1 MLWARLYVG
10 VLVHPMDA
18 FEELKANRHRL
29 NALPIVVPL
38 ALILAVR
45 IAFIYLVHFPVASLE
60 PGDTNVALEIV
71 RFIVPV
77 LSWGIVT
84 FAITSIWDGESIAGE
99 CMATAVAGMMP
110 YIVLAVPVALLSRI
124 LESDQQGFFAVA
136 NAAMYTWVG
145 LLLFAG
151 LMKMNAYTFAQA
163 LRVALVC
170 VVGLLL
176 FWAVFLLLAT
186 LVYQLYHFVQG
197 ILVEL
202 RMRALR

>member
-18 FEELKANRHRL
+18 FEALKANRNRL

-38 ALILAVR
+38 VLVLAVR
-45 IAFIYLVHFPVASLE
+45 IAYIYLVHFPVASLN
-60 PGDTNVALEIV
+60 PADTNLVLEIV
-71 RFIVPV
+71 RFLVPI

-84 FAITSIWDGESIAGE
+84 FAITSIWDGECIAWE
-99 CMATAVAGMMP
+99 CIATAVAGMMP

-124 LESDQQGFFAVA
+124 LEADQQGFFAVA

-145 LLLFAG
+145 LLLFSG
-151 LMKMNAYTFAQA
+151 LMKMNAYTFARA
-163 LRVALVC
+163 LQVALVC
-170 VVGLLL
+170 LVGMLL
-176 FWAVFLLLAT
+176 FWAVFLLLST

-202 RMRALR
+202 RMRTLR

>member
-1 MLWARLYVG
+1 MLWARLFVG

-18 FEELKANRHRL
+18 FEALKANRHRL

-38 ALILAVR
+38 ALVLAVR
-45 IAFIYLVHFPVASLE
+45 IAYIYLVHFPVASLN
-60 PGDTNVALEIV
+60 PADTNLALEIV
-71 RFIVPV
+71 RFLVPI

-84 FAITSIWDGESIAGE
+84 FAITSIWDGESIALE

-124 LESDQQGFFAVA
+124 LEADQQGFFAAA

-145 LLLFAG
+145 LLLFSG
-151 LMKMNAYTFAQA
+151 LMKMNAYTFKQA
-163 LRVALVC
+163 VQVTLVC
-170 VVGLLL
+170 LVGMLL